1 MAHPSTK
8 ADHEM
13 ARRKI
18 CCACGKRPKEIRQLT
33 SANYVNVKK
42 YLNEN
47 FDINDPH
54 FPTGI
59 CNTCRLFLS
68 QHSKGDT
75 SKSLPEMPDYAS
87 IILFKDLRGHENR
100 TCNCYICITAR
111 SRNPPYHS
119 TPAKGRGMKRSIS
132 PTIKFGLM
140 AAQEEVKIPMLQ
152 NPKKHPKDI
161 FKICSECHKK

>member
-13 ARRKI
+13 GWWKI

-47 FDINDPH
+47 FDINDSH

-59 CNTCRLFLS
+59 CNTCRLF
-68 QHSKGDT
+68 
-75 SKSLPEMPDYAS
+75 
-87 IILFKDLRGHENR
+87 
-100 TCNCYICITAR
+100 
-111 SRNPPYHS
+111 
-119 TPAKGRGMKRSIS
+119 
-132 PTIKFGLM
+132 
-140 AAQEEVKIPMLQ
+140 
-152 NPKKHPKDI
+152 
-161 FKICSECHKK
+161 